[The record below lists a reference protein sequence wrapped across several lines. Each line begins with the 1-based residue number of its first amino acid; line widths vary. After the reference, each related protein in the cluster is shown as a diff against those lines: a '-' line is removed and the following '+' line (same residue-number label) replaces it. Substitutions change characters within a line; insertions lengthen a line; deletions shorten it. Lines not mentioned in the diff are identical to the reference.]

1 MNPESKQLTTRK
13 QMNSLR
19 EFSWSLVAL
28 WASLIGVGLV
38 AIYSATQGPV
48 AEFLPSYIQVNFYK
62 QLISFG
68 IAIII
73 LVGLQFVNPRTFQ
86 EGSYIFYGLG
96 ILLMIITLL
105 FGREVSGSKSWLV
118 LGPFNLQVSE
128 LMKIATILAV
138 ANYLTSRRNVSAE
151 NIKSALIT
159 VLFILVPAI
168 LVILQNDTGT
178 AIIFLGMIPV
188 ILFWS
193 GLPYGI
199 SLFIISPAIIG
210 YLSIISWYWGLVS
223 AVILTLIIFMLQRRP
238 WLTLTSFITGI
249 IIVIGVQV
257 SLSQILQPHQRA
269 RIEAFT
275 NPSFDPQGA
284 GWNVIQAK
292 TAIGSGGLYGKGFM
306 EGTQTQLRFLPEQW
320 TDFIFCVIGEEFG
333 FIGAGVVILL
343 LLGLTIRLLAA
354 ASNHK
359 HPFAQLVMI
368 GVTTIFFM
376 HFFINVGSATALLP
390 VIGIPLPFISY
401 GGSALITNTIMLG
414 ICLNLDFYKRQ
425 FSIYR

>member
-1 MNPESKQLTTRK
+1 MN
-13 QMNSLR
+13 NLR
-19 EFSWSLVAL
+19 ELSWSLVAL
-28 WASLIGVGLV
+28 WAALIGVGLV

-48 AEFLPSYIQVNFYK
+48 AEFLPSYIQINFYK

-68 IAIII
+68 IAILLLIGI
-73 LVGLQFVNPRTFQ
+73 QFVNPRTFQ
-86 EGSYIFYGLG
+86 EGSYVFYAIG
-96 ILLMIITLL
+96 IVLMICTLL
-105 FGREVSGSKSWLV
+105 FGKEVNGAKSWLV
-118 LGPFNLQVSE
+118 LGPFNLQTSE
-128 LMKIATILAV
+128 IMKIATILAV
-138 ANYLTSRRNVSAE
+138 ANYLTSRRNISAE
-151 NIKSALIT
+151 NLKTALTT
-159 VLFILVPAI
+159 VLIILVPAV
-168 LVILQNDTGT
+168 LVLLQNDTGT
-178 AIIFLGMIPV
+178 ALIFMALIPV
-188 ILFWS
+188 ILLWS

-210 YLSIISWYWGLVS
+210 YTTILSWYWGLVV
-223 AVILTLIIFMLQRRP
+223 AVILTLLIFILQRRT
-238 WLTLTSFITGI
+238 WLTFASFVTGVI
-249 IIVIGVQV
+249 LVIGIQV

-306 EGTQTQLRFLPEQW
+306 DGTQTQLRFLPEQW

-333 FIGAGVVILL
+333 FVGASFVILL
-343 LLGLTIRLLAA
+343 LLGLTLRLLMAA
-354 ASNHK
+354 ASHK
-359 HPFAQLVMI
+359 HPFAQLVII

-390 VIGIPLPFISY
+390 VIGVPLPFISY
-401 GGSALITNTIMLG
+401 GGSALITNTLMLG